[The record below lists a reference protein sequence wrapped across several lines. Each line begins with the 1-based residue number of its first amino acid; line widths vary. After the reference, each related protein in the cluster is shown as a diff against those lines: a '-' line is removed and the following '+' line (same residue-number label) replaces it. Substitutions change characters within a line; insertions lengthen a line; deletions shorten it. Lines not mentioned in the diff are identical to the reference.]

1 MNRDEELYGN
11 SFGARDKDVSDEVLL
26 DGSASGDMSINLA
39 NLVGNESNPPQ
50 QFNNNRQTNNRLSQL
65 ASSITGIPS
74 PNEGSQFADL
84 PLFNDNIFHENVNSG
99 NGNSS
104 NNLSERHN
112 IHFNQSN
119 NNSLPFHTSP
129 LVGMS
134 SWNVGPQNL
143 QPQLLPDILGSNID
157 PAQLY
162 RGGNC
167 CRGIHESVTGDGTS
181 SATLPPSLIAKD
193 CNRSQNNSKVNP
205 VSISH
210 RRNDQFIPNSSTAQL
225 AKKEDLPLQ
234 ELHKLPGMVKVL
246 DENDGNVE
254 DIFNAMREYAES
266 AANEFGKKLLNE
278 VETNTKRDKKK
289 EIKNIHAKKSN
300 KKRPARELFLRGT
313 VHFLLDDRKTLM
325 QEKKRQKQVIEA
337 QRKLIEELKSRPNP
351 TGLLEQPPSDDSDGR
366 NSGGDSTERGPGPGE
381 LS

>member
-1 MNRDEELYGN
+1 MNHDEVYDS
-11 SFGARDKDVSDEVLL
+11 SFGARDKDVLDEVLL

-39 NLVGNESNPPQ
+39 ELVGNESNPPQ
-50 QFNNNRQTNNRLSQL
+50 QFNNNRQPNNRLSQL
-65 ASSITGIPS
+65 GCSITGIPS

-84 PLFNDNIFHENVNSG
+84 SLFNDNIFHENVNSG

-104 NNLSERHN
+104 NNLSEGHN

-119 NNSLPFHTSP
+119 NNSLPLYTSP

-134 SWNVGPQNL
+134 SWNEGPKNL
-143 QPQLLPDILGSNID
+143 QSQLLPDIPSSNID
-157 PAQLY
+157 LAQLY
-162 RGGNC
+162 RGGNRS
-167 CRGIHESVTGDGTS
+167 RGIQESVNGDGTI
-181 SATLPPSLIAKD
+181 SATFSQSFIAKD
-193 CNRSQNNSKVNP
+193 SNRSQNNSKVNP
-205 VSISH
+205 VGISH
-210 RRNDQFIPNSSTAQL
+210 PRNDQFIPNSSTAQL

-325 QEKKRQKQVIEA
+325 QEKKRQKQMIED
-337 QRKLIEELKSRPNP
+337 QRKLIEELKSRPYP
-351 TGLLEQPPSDDSDGR
+351 AGLLEQPPPHDSNGS
-366 NSGGDSTERGPGPGE
+366 NSGDDSTERGPGPGE